1 MAASGSTGPQ
11 QTAEW
16 FITPEE
22 RKMTLAEFF
31 ELLRSSRGQQRGPG
45 AGSEE
50 PEPEVPYIQ
59 VGAAAG
65 AGP

>member
-1 MAASGSTGPQ
+1 M
-11 QTAEW
+11 AEW